1 MCIYTH
7 TLHFLWLIFQLHTV
21 SLSHQVQQFLW
32 AICNGITE
40 MPNLNKQQCPPVC
53 LGFCTVSSACQNGF
67 ALPSKFTGSSGD
79 SLRKAPPN
87 HDESTHKPLVLSA
100 AQSPATEIP
109 RPSKMFNPPAISL
122 TAQNCPFQLPTALT
136 TSWTSW
142 LNILLFSWY
151 VPAIMAMQCCH
162 ILQLLL
168 LNSTKHYGQQ
178 VLKFILIYM

>member
-21 SLSHQVQQFLW
+21 NLSHQVQQFLW

-142 LNILLFSWY
+142 LNILL
-151 VPAIMAMQCCH
+151 
-162 ILQLLL
+162 LLMICAS
-168 LNSTKHYGQQ
+168 NHGHA
-178 VLKFILIYM
+178 VLSHLATASPEFYKTLWSASP